1 MKLALIMI
9 TCVCLLTSCAKTESV
24 QIEPQSYSHSA
35 LELDLLS
42 KINRYRDSVGVGT
55 VTIEEHASFLSASH
69 NEYMIDANAISHDY
83 FPDRVYSI
91 TNLDHCIQVGEIVAY
106 NYSTNRSV
114 LKAWRNSPC
123 HDTIIRS
130 EFTRVGISIRENNLR
145 KKFYTVIFFD

>member
-9 TCVCLLTSCAKTESV
+9 TCVSLLFSCAKTESV

-35 LELDLLS
+35 LELDLLAE
-42 KINRYRDSVGVGT
+42 INHYRDSIGVGV
-55 VTIEEHASFLSASH
+55 VTIEEHASFLSSQH

-91 TNLDHCIQVGEIVAY
+91 TNLFHCIRVGEIVAY
-106 NYSTNRSV
+106 NYQTNRSV
-114 LKAWRNSPC
+114 LKAWNNSPC

-130 EFTRVGISIRENNLR
+130 EFTRIGISIREANLHR
-145 KKFYTVIFFD
+145 KFYTVIFFD